1 MKCRRLAVL
10 AVGSA
15 LSGPIPGAEAGPAVF
30 VDLDFDAAKAEA
42 ELQDKLLLV
51 DTTATWCPPCRQMDK
66 EAWVDADVEA
76 WIPTHA
82 VLLGGWDDAVARMAL
97 VEAAL
102 NVNQPRH
109 DPHWAWI
116 DKARELGGDVAELQ
130 NRLILTL
137 SEGSEH
143 Q

>member
-1 MKCRRLAVL
+1 MRTSRHGFPLTRC
-10 AVGSA
+10 
-15 LSGPIPGAEAGPAVF
+15 F
-30 VDLDFDAAKAEA
+30 
-42 ELQDKLLLV
+42 Q
-51 DTTATWCPPCRQMDK
+51 
-66 EAWVDADVEA
+66 
-76 WIPTHA
+76 
-82 VLLGGWDDAVARMAL
+82 GGWDDAVARMAL